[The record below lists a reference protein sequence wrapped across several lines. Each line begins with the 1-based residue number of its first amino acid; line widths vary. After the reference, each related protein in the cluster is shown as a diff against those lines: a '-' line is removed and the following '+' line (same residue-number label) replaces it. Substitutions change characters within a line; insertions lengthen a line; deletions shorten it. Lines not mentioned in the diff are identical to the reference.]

1 MPCSQKSLVHRWI
14 GIWLLAALWAPLAG
28 NASDQSSASDIK
40 RVEAYL
46 NSLRTVEARFIQNN
60 PDGSY
65 SQGKL
70 FLHRRPGRLRLQY
83 DPPVPLQLY
92 ANGNIL
98 IHVDTE
104 LEQVSHYPLDETPAH
119 FLLRDQM
126 SLSDG
131 VTIKTFE
138 RRNRV
143 IRIELVDDRNPDVG
157 SVTLTLSEQPIE
169 LRSWSVTDSQG
180 LKTDLALVDAR
191 FGSYINPNV
200 FEFID
205 TFSGSGN

>member
-1 MPCSQKSLVHRWI
+1 M
-14 GIWLLAALWAPLAG
+14 
-28 NASDQSSASDIK
+28 
-40 RVEAYL
+40 
-46 NSLRTVEARFIQNN
+46 
-60 PDGSY
+60 
-65 SQGKL
+65 
-70 FLHRRPGRLRLQY
+70 
-83 DPPVPLQLY
+83 
-92 ANGNIL
+92 
-98 IHVDTE
+98 
-104 LEQVSHYPLDETPAH
+104 EQVSHYPLDETPAH
-119 FLLRDQM
+119 FLLRDQVN
-126 SLSDG
+126 LSDG

-205 TFSGSGN
+205 TFDESGN

>member
-1 MPCSQKSLVHRWI
+1 MPSSQKSPLHHWI
-14 GIWLLAALWAPLAG
+14 AIWLLASLCSPLAG
-28 NASDQSSASDIK
+28 NASDQSATDDIE
-40 RVEAYL
+40 RVETYL

-65 SQGKL
+65 AQGRL
-70 FLHRRPGRLRLQY
+70 FLHRPGRLRFQY

-92 ANGNIL
+92 AHGNFL
-98 IHVDTE
+98 THVDTE

-119 FLLRDQM
+119 FLLRDQIN
-126 SLSDG
+126 LGDG

-191 FGSYINPNV
+191 FGSYIDPDV

>member
-1 MPCSQKSLVHRWI
+1 MPRSRKSPLHHWI
-14 GIWLLAALWAPLAG
+14 AIWLVAALLVPLWG
-28 NASDQSSASDIK
+28 HASDQSSAGDID
-40 RVEAYL
+40 RVEVYL

-65 SQGKL
+65 AQGKL
-70 FLHRRPGRLRLQY
+70 FLHRPGRLRFQY
-83 DPPVPLQLY
+83 DPPVALELY
-92 ANGNIL
+92 ADGNFL

-119 FLLRDQM
+119 FLLRDQI
-126 SLSDG
+126 SLRDG
-131 VTIKTFE
+131 VTIKAFE

-180 LKTDLALVDAR
+180 LKTYLALVDAR
-191 FGSYINPNV
+191 FGGDINPNV
-200 FEFID
+200 FQFID

>member
-1 MPCSQKSLVHRWI
+1 MSCTLKSTFHHLSA
-14 GIWLLAALWAPLAG
+14 IWLLAALWAPSAG
-28 NASDQSSASDIK
+28 NASDQSSAGNIE
-40 RVEAYL
+40 RVESYL

-65 SQGKL
+65 AQGKL
-70 FLHRRPGRLRLQY
+70 FLQRPGRLRLQY

-92 ANGNIL
+92 ADGNIL

-104 LEQVSHYPLDETPAH
+104 LEQVSHYPVDETPAH

-126 SLSDG
+126 SLRDG

-143 IRIELVDDRNPDVG
+143 IRIELVNDRNPDLG

-169 LRSWSVTDSQG
+169 LRSWSVTDAQG

-191 FGSYINPNV
+191 FGGYINPNV

>member
-1 MPCSQKSLVHRWI
+1 
-14 GIWLLAALWAPLAG
+14 
-28 NASDQSSASDIK
+28 
-40 RVEAYL
+40 
-46 NSLRTVEARFIQNN
+46 
-60 PDGSY
+60 
-65 SQGKL
+65 
-70 FLHRRPGRLRLQY
+70 
-83 DPPVPLQLY
+83 
-92 ANGNIL
+92 
-98 IHVDTE
+98 
-104 LEQVSHYPLDETPAH
+104 
-119 FLLRDQM
+119 M

-143 IRIELVDDRNPDVG
+143 IRIELVDERNPDAG

-191 FGSYINPNV
+191 FDGYINPNV

-205 TFSGSGN
+205 TFDGSGN